1 MLELGSNDG
10 AASGQVMVSVV
21 EGVVEDE
28 HEEAERDGL
37 EHGGEDGILVGAPLV
52 AHIVH
57 AQVHSDGSLRLKTAV
72 NLLSKEGKLT
82 VLVKEVRPEA
92 RSEFRATCRNILKF
106 SFSEHFK

>member
-1 MLELGSNDG
+1 MLELGPDDG
-10 AASGQVMVSVV
+10 ATSGQVMVSVV

-57 AQVHSDGSLRLKTAV
+57 TQVHSDGSLRLQTSV
-72 NLLSKEGKLT
+72 KL
-82 VLVKEVRPEA
+82 VLKSR
-92 RSEFRATCRNILKF
+92 
-106 SFSEHFK
+106 